1 MSFYFSG
8 EGGVRGRKSG
18 REEAVS
24 PFGLNLRSAQ
34 LSHLIEF

>member
-1 MSFYFSG
+1 MSFSFPG
-8 EGGVRGRKSG
+8 EGGVGIRKGG